1 MDKMLIGQSYYLYC
15 KTGAVRRAIE
25 LVIASMIHFY
35 KNGNETGHQ
44 EKARCKGPFGFAN
57 DQKTDDK
64 TKKYISLNEVKIYV
78 KRTTFIKNAT
88 NLFFGKS
95 FKTSCII

>member
-1 MDKMLIGQSYYLYC
+1 MKLGTKKKLD
-15 KTGAVRRAIE
+15 VRGR
-25 LVIASMIHFY
+25 S
-35 KNGNETGHQ
+35 
-44 EKARCKGPFGFAN
+44 GFAS

-64 TKKYISLNEVKIYV
+64 TKKCISLNEVKINV

-95 FKTSCII
+95 FKTSCNI